1 MHLYAHQ
8 KGENIKKFQNRKYM
22 YFIVNRYNLR
32 NTYLYTKKKKESM
45 KMKSKK
51 KIIFLIFN
59 KYRKKSNPP
68 KY

>member
-1 MHLYAHQ
+1 
-8 KGENIKKFQNRKYM
+8 M

-32 NTYLYTKKKKESM
+32 NTYLYTKKKKESI

-59 KYRKKSNPP
+59 KYGKK
-68 KY
+68 